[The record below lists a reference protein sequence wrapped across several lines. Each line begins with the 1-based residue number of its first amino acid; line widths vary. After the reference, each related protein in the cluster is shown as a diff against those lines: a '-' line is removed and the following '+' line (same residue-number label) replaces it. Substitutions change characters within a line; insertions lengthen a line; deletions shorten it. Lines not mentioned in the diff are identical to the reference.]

1 MVKFESRLD
10 LEKLQAAL
18 TIVIGNDIIVPHIEQ
33 KEAFLT
39 KTMIYGYI
47 WRYKNCSVNVALN
60 SIVDA
65 EILQSNTLHVYVEDI
80 RAYVKS
86 EFCRMLDKEVKSN
99 AM

>member
-18 TIVIGNDIIVPHIEQ
+18 TIVIGSDIIIPHLEQ

-47 WRYKNCSVNVALN
+47 WRYKNCFVNFDLN

-65 EILQSNTLHVYVEDI
+65 EILESNTLHVYVEDI
-80 RAYVKS
+80 RASVKS
-86 EFCRMLDKEVKSN
+86 EFCRMLDKEDNK
-99 AM
+99 

>member
-1 MVKFESRLD
+1 MISFESRVD
-10 LEKLQAAL
+10 LEELRAAL
-18 TIVIGNDIIVPHIEQ
+18 TIVIGNDIIIPYIEQ

-47 WRYKNCSVNVALN
+47 WRYKNHFINFDLK

-65 EILQSNTLHVYVEDI
+65 EILEQNTLHVYVEDI

-86 EFCRMLDKEVKSN
+86 EFCRMLDKEANK
-99 AM
+99 

>member
-1 MVKFESRLD
+1 MVKFENRLD

-18 TIVIGNDIIVPHIEQ
+18 TIVIGSDIIIPHLEQ

-47 WRYKNCSVNVALN
+47 WHYKNCFVNFDLN
-60 SIVDA
+60 SIVNA
-65 EILQSNTLHVYVEDI
+65 EILESNTLHVYVEDI

-86 EFCRMLDKEVKSN
+86 EFCRMLDKEANK
-99 AM
+99 